1 MSEAPTSGSASTAP
15 SADAARVSFMRRLWR
30 CKWGSI
36 RLFIAAFLLWVVAVD
51 TPARLARLELASLP
65 NFDYVKEVESLRL
78 AGRYGEAV
86 MIAQAGL
93 DRTSEAALTDQEWSR
108 LDAELVKTL
117 SEQQSWVRKAQ
128 DAGLGA
134 LSGRADSLEGLIG
147 AVAADFFI
155 VGDLR
160 DLVIEGGKLALDGES
175 DEVILALSGI
185 GLATTVAPEIDW
197 APSLLKAAKR
207 AGTLTK
213 RFGSELVTLVRQGKK
228 ESILA
233 VLGDV
238 STLSKKASPGGAM
251 RLLRHAESAE
261 DLKAIARFVERQP
274 HGAFALHVA
283 GDAGATIVKDAA
295 KVGESAASSAAKIA
309 ENAAP
314 VAETVLIKAARK
326 GERGVRLLTNSRAGR
341 ILLKPHALVGL
352 AKGLWKGNLAALA
365 QRLVD
370 RFGPNAWW
378 LLPLLAAW
386 TFVEVVLIARKLGA
400 SGLYEPEARASALP

>member
-1 MSEAPTSGSASTAP
+1 MSDAPQPTTTPSTSVTKQFSLIH
-15 SADAARVSFMRRLWR
+15 RFRR
-30 CKWGSI
+30 CKWGCI
-36 RLFIAAFLLWVVAVD
+36 RLFIAAFLLWAVAID

-86 MIAQAGL
+86 MIAQSGL
-93 DRTSEAALTDQEWSR
+93 DRSGDAALSDEEWSR

-147 AVAADFFI
+147 AVAADFFV

-175 DEVILALSGI
+175 DEVILALSGV
-185 GLATTVAPEIDW
+185 GLATTAAPEIDW

-213 RFGSELVTLVRQGKK
+213 RFGEQLVTLVRQGKK
-228 ESILA
+228 DTLLA

-251 RLLRHAESAE
+251 RLLRHAESAD
-261 DLKAIARFVERQP
+261 DLKAIVRFVERHP

-283 GDAGATIVKDAA
+283 GDSGATIVKDAA
-295 KVGESAASSAAKIA
+295 KLNEAAASTAKVA
-309 ENAAP
+309 DNAAP
-314 VAETVLIKAARK
+314 LGESTLIKSARK
-326 GERGVRLLTNSRAGR
+326 GERGVRLLTNSRAGK

-352 AKGLWKGNLAALA
+352 AKGLWKGNLANFA

-386 TFVEVVLIARKLGA
+386 TFVEVVLIARKVGA
-400 SGLYEPEARASALP
+400 SSLYEPEARASVLP

>member
-1 MSEAPTSGSASTAP
+1 MNTAP
-15 SADAARVSFMRRLWR
+15 SAGAARVSFVHRVWR
-30 CKWGSI
+30 CKWGFF
-36 RLFIAAFLLWVVAVD
+36 RLFIAAFLLWAVAID

-86 MIAQAGL
+86 MIAKSGL
-93 DRTSEAALTDQEWSR
+93 DRTEEAPLTDEER
-108 LDAELVKTL
+108 AKLDAELTRTL
-117 SEQQSWVRKAQ
+117 SEQESWVRKAK

-155 VGDLR
+155 VGDVR

-185 GLATTVAPEIDW
+185 GLATTAAPEIDW
-197 APSLLKAAKR
+197 APSIMKAAKR

-213 RFGSELVTLVRQGKK
+213 RFGSEIVTLVRQGKK
-228 ESILA
+228 DTLLA

-238 STLSKKASPGGAM
+238 STISKKASPGGAM
-251 RLLRHAESAE
+251 RLLRHAESAD

-283 GDAGATIVKDAA
+283 GDAGATIVKDTAKAGEAA
-295 KVGESAASSAAKIA
+295 ATSATKIA
-309 ENAAP
+309 ADAAP
-314 VAETVLIKAARK
+314 LGETMLIKAARK
-326 GERGVRLLTNSRAGR
+326 GERGVRLLTNSRAGK

-352 AKGLWKGNLAALA
+352 AKGLWKGNLANLA

-386 TFVEVVLIARKLGA
+386 TFVEVVLIGRKLA
-400 SGLYEPEARASALP
+400 SWGLYEPEARARVLA